1 VPDGDRILTSSE
13 GLRED
18 QRLMPTVF
26 RARSFRFFFYS
37 NEGRPREPPH
47 VHVEQGEREA
57 KFWLRPMAHLAYNDG
72 FSARTLRELLTLIE
86 ADRERIEK
94 AWNEFFG

>member
-1 VPDGDRILTSSE
+1 
-13 GLRED
+13 
-18 QRLMPTVF
+18 MPTVL
-26 RARSFRFFFYS
+26 RARGFRFFFYS

-57 KFWLRPMAHLAYNDG
+57 KFWLRPEVHLAYNDG
-72 FSARTLRELLTLIE
+72 FSARALRELLTLIE
-86 ADRERIEK
+86 ANRGRSEK